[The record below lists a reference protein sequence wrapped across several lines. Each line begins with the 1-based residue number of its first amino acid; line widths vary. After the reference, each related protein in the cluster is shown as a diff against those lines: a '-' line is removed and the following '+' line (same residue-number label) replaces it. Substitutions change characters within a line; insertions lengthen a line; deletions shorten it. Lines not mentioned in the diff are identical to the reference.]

1 MSQGLVVTKPDF
13 GRYNF
18 SDSFMR
24 PSKAWAFKQGQSLRT
39 ETRIHSIYMNQL
51 QLGEKNIVS
60 VIFNPHSFGFITIS
74 SPNNLEDYQASARAW
89 NLLNRVYDEP
99 SIYPPS
105 PTSGSPDV
113 C

>member
-1 MSQGLVVTKPDF
+1 MKPDF
-13 GRYNF
+13 GDYNF
-18 SDSFMR
+18 ADSFVP
-24 PSKAWAFKQGQSLRT
+24 PSKAWTFKQGQSLHIESRV
-39 ETRIHSIYMNQL
+39 HSIYMIQL

-74 SPNNLEDYQASARAW
+74 PSNKLEDYQASARAW
-89 NLLNRVYDEP
+89 NLLNRIYDEP

-113 C
+113 Y